1 MQLTAEQL
9 AVRANMAD
17 QQKQNWIPMLR
28 DAYEFALPMRN
39 LYEVTQ
45 PSTEKMDR
53 VFDSTAINSTQK
65 FATRMQAGIVP
76 PFQKWQ
82 TFEPGPETP
91 DAIKPAV
98 IKKLQK
104 IREQF
109 FSLIHNSNFDT
120 SSSEFFMDLASGT
133 GVLLV
138 LEGDDRNPIQFSAVP
153 NAQISMDEGPMG
165 GIDGVFRTHTI
176 PLRNVELTW
185 KDVNAN
191 GKTEINKKLTEN
203 PNSKVSLLEATYF
216 DPDTNKF
223 RYEVMIKQFTTDPT
237 VGVDVLPG
245 QGQVVGGT
253 KLRIVERELEESP
266 WIITRWIKVAGEV
279 FGRGPLLFALPDIRT
294 VNKVKEMILQRASF
308 DVAGMWSAVDD
319 GVMNPFTIEIAPG
332 NIIPVAAQGNLQALE
347 PSGSFDVSQI
357 ILADLQ
363 ANIKQALLDRG
374 IPDETASVRSPTEI
388 VERIKELQVDIGSPF
403 ARIMSEFIIPLTNRV
418 LGIGGRRGDIDTK
431 IVVDGKRVKIVPTSP
446 LATQQNLDDL
456 QSTVQW
462 LQINTGLGMEVA
474 GLGIKLED
482 FPAWSAE
489 KLGVD
494 QNLVRDDV
502 ERGALQQAVAQMI
515 AQAQQQE
522 PANENPQASTEA
534 TARAA

>member
-1 MQLTAEQL
+1 MQLTVEKL
-9 AVRANMAD
+9 GIRADMAD
-17 QQKQNWIPMLR
+17 QQKQNWVPMLR

-45 PSTEKMDR
+45 PGNEKMDR

-82 TFEPGPETP
+82 TFEPGPDTP
-91 DAIKPAV
+91 ANIKAGV
-98 IKKLQK
+98 IKKLQRV
-104 IREQF
+104 REQF

-120 SSSEFFMDLASGT
+120 SASEFFMDLASGT
-133 GVLLV
+133 GILLV
-138 LEGDDRNPIQFSAVP
+138 LEGDDRDPIRFTAVP

-176 PLRNVELTW
+176 PLRNVEATW
-185 KDVNAN
+185 SDISAEGKAKISEMFKDNPN
-191 GKTEINKKLTEN
+191 GKVT
-203 PNSKVSLLEATYF
+203 LLEATYF
-216 DPDTNKF
+216 DSDINKF
-223 RYEVMIKQFTTDPT
+223 RYEVLIKGFTTDPS
-237 VGVDVLPG
+237 VGNVHG
-245 QGQVVGGT
+245 ERTNAQV
-253 KLRIVERELEESP
+253 LRIVERELEESP

-294 VNKVKEMILQRASF
+294 ANKVKEMILQRASF

-319 GVMNPFTIEIAPG
+319 GVMNPFNIEIAPG
-332 NIIPVAAQGNLQALE
+332 NIIPVAAQGNLQALA

-357 ILADLQ
+357 VLADLQ

-403 ARIMSEFIIPLTNRV
+403 ARIMSELIIPLTNRV
-418 LGIGGRRGDIDTK
+418 LGIGSRKGLIDTK
-431 IVVDGKRVKIVPTSP
+431 IIVDGKRVKLVPTSP

-456 QSTVQW
+456 EATVQW
-462 LQINTGLGMEVA
+462 LQLNTGLGMEVA

-494 QNLVRDDV
+494 QVLVRDDV
-502 ERGALQQAVAQMI
+502 EREELQKAVAQMI
-515 AQAQQQE
+515 AQSQQP
-522 PANENPQASTEA
+522 PANETPPSAEA
-534 TARAA
+534 QARAA

>member
-9 AVRANMAD
+9 SVRADMAD

-39 LYEVTQ
+39 QYEVTQ
-45 PSTEKMDR
+45 PGAEKMDR

-76 PFQKWQ
+76 PFQKWL
-82 TFEPGPETP
+82 TFEPGPEVP
-91 DAIKPAV
+91 EGIKSAV
-98 IKKLQK
+98 ITKLQK
-104 IREQF
+104 IRDQF

-133 GVLLV
+133 AILLV

-165 GIDGVFRTHTI
+165 SIDGVFRTHTI
-176 PLRNVELTW
+176 PLRNVFLTW
-185 KDVNAN
+185 SDVNAE
-191 GKTEINKKLTEN
+191 GQAEINKKLTEN

-245 QGQVVGGT
+245 QGQVGGT

-357 ILADLQ
+357 ILTDLQ

-388 VERIKELQVDIGSPF
+388 VERIKQLQVDIGSPF
-403 ARIMSEFIIPLTNRV
+403 ARIMSELIIPLSNRV
-418 LGIGGRRGDIDTK
+418 LGIGSRKGLIDTK
-431 IVVDGKRVKIVPTSP
+431 IVVDGRRVKIVPTSP

-456 QSTVQW
+456 EATVQW

-494 QNLVRDDV
+494 QSLVRDDL
-502 ERGALQQAVAQMI
+502 ERSVLQKAVAEMI
-515 AQAQQQE
+515 ARSQQE
-522 PANENPQASTEA
+522 VANENPQPSAEA

>member
-1 MQLTAEQL
+1 MQLSVENL
-9 AVRANMAD
+9 GIRAAAAD
-17 QQKQNWIPMLR
+17 QIKQNWVPMLR

-39 LYEVTQ
+39 QYEVTQ
-45 PSTEKMDR
+45 PGSEKMDR

-65 FATRMQAGIVP
+65 FATRIQAGIVP

-82 TFEPGPETP
+82 TFDPGPDVPEN
-91 DAIKPAV
+91 IRPAV
-98 IKKLQK
+98 IAKLQLICK
-104 IREQF
+104 QF
-109 FSLIHNSNFDT
+109 FALIHNSNFDT
-120 SSSEFFMDLASGT
+120 SASEFFMDLASGT
-133 GVLLV
+133 GIMLC
-138 LEGDDRNPIQFSAVP
+138 LEGDDANPVQFTAVP
-153 NAQISMDEGPMG
+153 NAQVSMDEGPMG
-165 GIDGVFRTHTI
+165 SIDGVFRSHSVH
-176 PLRNVELTW
+176 LRNIEATW
-185 KDVNAN
+185 SD
-191 GKTEINKKLTEN
+191 INKEGKAKVAEMEKEN
-203 PNSKVSLLEATYF
+203 PNAKANILEATYF
-216 DPDTNKF
+216 DREIKKW
-223 RYEVMIKQFTTDPT
+223 RYEVLIKGFTADVA
-237 VGVDVLPG
+237 VGNNG
-245 QGQVVGGT
+245 NNSTTGEKMSTGT
-253 KLRIVERELEESP
+253 MRIVERQMKENP

-294 VNKVKEMILQRASF
+294 ANKVKEMILQRASF
-308 DVAGMWSAVDD
+308 DVAGMWAAVDD

-332 NIIPVAAQGNLQALE
+332 NIIPVAAQGNLAPLT
-347 PSGSFDVSQI
+347 PSGNFDVSQI
-357 ILADLQ
+357 VLADLQ

-388 VERIKELQVDIGSPF
+388 IERIKELQVDIGSPF
-403 ARIMSEFIIPLTNRV
+403 ARIMKEFIIPLTNRV
-418 LGIGGRRGDIDTK
+418 LGIGSRRGLIDTPLV
-431 IVVDGKRVKIVPTSP
+431 IDGKRVKITPTSP

-502 ERGALQQAVAQMI
+502 EREALQQAVAGMI
-515 AQAQQQE
+515 AQATA
-522 PANENPQASTEA
+522 PANDTQPSPEA

>member
-1 MQLTAEQL
+1 MQLSVENL
-9 AVRANMAD
+9 GIRADMAD
-17 QQKQNWIPMLR
+17 QQKQNWVPMLR

-45 PSTEKMDR
+45 PGAEKMDR

-82 TFEPGPETP
+82 TFEPGTEVPEGLR
-91 DAIKPAV
+91 PAV

-104 IREQF
+104 VREQF
-109 FSLIHNSNFDT
+109 FTLIHNSNFDT

-133 GVLLV
+133 AIMLV
-138 LEGDDRNPIQFSAVP
+138 LEGDDRDPIRFTAVP
-153 NAQISMDEGPMG
+153 NAQVSMDEGPMG
-165 GIDGVFRTHTI
+165 SIDGVFRTHTI
-176 PLRNVELTW
+176 PLRNVEATW
-185 KDVNAN
+185 TDLNPEGKAKINEMFKD
-191 GKTEINKKLTEN
+191 N
-203 PNSKVSLLEATYF
+203 PNAKVTLLEATYF
-216 DPDTNKF
+216 DTDTKKF
-223 RYEVMIKQFTTDPT
+223 RYEVLIKGFVNDPK
-237 VGVDVLPG
+237 VGTPVQQAEKIG
-245 QGQVVGGT
+245 S
-253 KLRIVERELEESP
+253 KAIRIVEREMEESP

-294 VNKVKEMILQRASF
+294 ANKVKEMILQRASF

-332 NIIPVAAQGNLQALE
+332 NIIPVAAQGNLQPLT

-363 ANIKQALLDRG
+363 SSIKQALLDRG

-403 ARIMSEFIIPLTNRV
+403 ARIMSEFNIPLTNRV
-418 LGIGGRRGDIDTK
+418 LGIGSRKGLIDTK

-462 LQINTGLGMEVA
+462 LELNKGLGPEIL
-474 GLGIKLED
+474 GLGVKIED

-494 QNLVRDDV
+494 QTLVRDDV
-502 ERGALQQAVAQMI
+502 ERSALQKAVAGMI
-515 AQAQQQE
+515 AQAQQP
-522 PANENPQASTEA
+522 PANAEGGPSPESL
-534 TARAA
+534 ARAA

>member
-1 MQLTAEQL
+1 MQLTPEKL
-9 AVRANMAD
+9 GIRADMAD

-45 PSTEKMDR
+45 PGAEKMDR

-82 TFEPGPETP
+82 TFEPGPFVP
-91 DAIKPAV
+91 DNKRSQV
-98 IKKLQK
+98 ITKLQK
-104 IREQF
+104 VREQF

-133 GVLLV
+133 AIMLV

-153 NAQISMDEGPMG
+153 NAQVSMDEGPMG
-165 GIDGVFRTHTI
+165 SIDGVFRTHTI
-176 PLRNVELTW
+176 PLRNVEATW
-185 KDVNAN
+185 KDMTGEGKTKIGEMFKDNPN
-191 GKTEINKKLTEN
+191 GKVT
-203 PNSKVSLLEATYF
+203 LLEATYF
-216 DPDTNKF
+216 DPDINKF
-223 RYEVMIKQFTTDPT
+223 RYEVLIKGFINDPK
-237 VGVDVLPG
+237 VGTPVQQAEKIG
-245 QGQVVGGT
+245 SQAI
-253 KLRIVERELEESP
+253 RIVERNLEESP

-357 ILADLQ
+357 ILTDLQ
-363 ANIKQALLDRG
+363 ASIKQALLDRG

-403 ARIMSEFIIPLTNRV
+403 ARIMSEFIIPLTNRI
-418 LGIGGRRGDIDTK
+418 LGIGTRRGLIDGPIT
-431 IVVDGKRVKIVPTSP
+431 IDGKTFKIVPTSP

-494 QNLVRDDV
+494 QVLVRDDI
-502 ERGALQQAVAQMI
+502 ERGTLQQAVAQMI
-515 AQAQQQE
+515 AQAQQQQT
-522 PANENPQASTEA
+522 ATENPQASAEA
-534 TARAA
+534 EARAA